1 MTSVTEPG
9 GTATLAAIDGY
20 RVAGKTGTARR
31 TNPKGGYY
39 DDQYRTAFV
48 GIAPASN
55 PRFVVAIMVEDPRVD
70 KFGGLVAAPV
80 FRQCDERSLCV
91 CTTCRLTSRYR
102 VKKPLPP
109 ASKVSMTYN
118 KPMEKL

>member
-1 MTSVTEPG
+1 MMTSVTEPG

-80 FRQCDERSLCV
+80 FRSVMKEAL
-91 CTTCRLTSRYR
+91 RLYN
-102 VKKPLPP
+102 VPFDKPLSGKETTA
-109 ASKVSMTYN
+109 ASIESVN
-118 KPMEKL
+118 DL

>member
-1 MTSVTEPG
+1 M
-9 GTATLAAIDGY
+9 
-20 RVAGKTGTARR
+20 AGKTGTARR

-55 PRFVVAIMVEDPRVD
+55 PRFVVAIMVEDPRVH

-80 FRQCDERSLCV
+80 FRSVMKEAL
-91 CTTCRLTSRYR
+91 RLYN
-102 VKKPLPP
+102 VPFDKPLSGKETTA
-109 ASKVSMTYN
+109 ASIESVN
-118 KPMEKL
+118 DL